1 MKRRL
6 MRVLSRTRRDRER
19 ELDEEIEA
27 HIQMRAEDL
36 VARGM
41 PPAQARAE
49 AEARFGDVDSARRR
63 LYAAAAHRDRRLHW
77 SERIASVKRDAVLA
91 VRRMRDRPANSLLT
105 LGIFALAIGLTTSMF
120 TVVDHVLLRALPLD
134 EPERLVELQ
143 SVPEE
148 GDPFSQVSMGNW
160 YDWNEES
167 ELLEHLALYRDQ
179 RAAVALGTE
188 VVRVDGTE
196 VGGSFFEALR
206 LPMRY
211 GRAFTRQDADSGA
224 EVVVVSE
231 EFWRRWQGDASPS
244 AESTLRVDTRE
255 RQVIG
260 VVADGA
266 GFPQSA
272 DVWIPM
278 GTRPRTGA
286 ARNNINFQSLAR
298 MAPGATIETVRSEM
312 DGIARGIRQRD
323 PEGIYSFGVGVRPLR
338 EAVVSGASSSLTL
351 LMAAVL
357 VVLLVACVNLMGLG
371 LAQGRER
378 ADEIAVRLALGGS
391 RRRVMRQ
398 LVTEQV
404 LMGVLGG
411 VLGLGLAW
419 WGTQLAI
426 SRLAPVLP
434 RADEV
439 VLDLRVAAV
448 GLVLAVGAGLL
459 AGLLPA
465 WKTSARAPSAA
476 LSRARTVRGGKGL
489 PGAGLVV
496 AEIALTVLLLAGG
509 ALLVRS
515 FGALLDRELGFEASG
530 VVTLDTS
537 LATPEYFS
545 DADAIRR
552 YWTAV
557 LAELAVVPG
566 VESVAIATGIPT
578 GQGGK
583 GFIGFPDDP
592 DADEGARYRV
602 VSENYFAT
610 MGTPVLAGRTFGPE
624 DDAGSERVV
633 VITRAMADTYWPDQ
647 EAVGRRVAAR
657 SMESYWHDGV
667 APWLRVIGV
676 VEDVRHYGFEDDPEP
691 TMYTLY
697 RQIPQQA
704 LAPTAVVRVRP
715 SQNARVVDELEA
727 AMRAADPSLAVETGF
742 LDQRLN
748 SMLIRRRVVTWIA
761 TGFAITA
768 LVLAAMGLYGLLA
781 YAVAS
786 RTGELAVRA
795 ALGAGSGRLVAMVV
809 RGALAVVAVGAA
821 VGVAIVALARGLLA
835 AQLVEVQPGD
845 PVTWIAVTAVLLGV
859 AALAVAVPALRA
871 ARMDPMK
878 ALRAG

>member
-6 MRVLSRTRRDRER
+6 MRVLSRSRRDRER
-19 ELDEEIEA
+19 ELDDEIEA

-36 VARGM
+36 MAQGL
-41 PPAQARAE
+41 PPAQARSE
-49 AEARFGDVDSARRR
+49 AEARFGDVDAARRR
-63 LYAAAAHRDRRLHW
+63 LYAATAHRDRRLLW
-77 SERIASVKRDAVLA
+77 FERLGGVKRDAVLA
-91 VRRMRDRPANSLLT
+91 ARRMRDRPSNTLLT

-120 TVVDHVLLRALPLD
+120 TVVDHVLLRALPLP

-143 SVPEE
+143 SMAEE
-148 GDPFSQVSMGNW
+148 GEPFSQVSMGNW

-167 ELLEHLALYRDQ
+167 EMLEYLALYREH
-179 RAAVALGTE
+179 RAAVGVDGEMT
-188 VVRVDGTE
+188 RVDGAE

-206 LPMRY
+206 TPLRY
-211 GRAFTRQDADSGA
+211 GRVFTRADSEAGA
-224 EVVVVSE
+224 DVVVVSE
-231 EFWRRWQGDASPS
+231 GFWRRWQGDGALNGEP
-244 AESTLRVDTRE
+244 TLRIDGSE

-266 GFPQSA
+266 GFPQAS
-272 DVWIPM
+272 DVWVPM
-278 GTRPRTGA
+278 ATRPRSGA

-298 MAPGATIETVRSEM
+298 MAPGVSLDAARSEM
-312 DGIARGIRQRD
+312 NAIALGIRQRD
-323 PEGIYSFGVGVRPLR
+323 PEGLYSFGVHVRPLR
-338 EAVVSGASSSLTL
+338 DAVVAGARTSLQL
-351 LMAAVL
+351 LMASVL

-378 ADEIAVRLALGGS
+378 ADEIAVRQALGGA
-391 RRRVMRQ
+391 RGRIMRQ

-411 VLGLGLAW
+411 ALGLGLAW
-419 WGTQLAI
+419 VGTRMAI

-439 VLDLRVAAV
+439 VLDVRVAAV
-448 GLVLAVGAGLL
+448 GVILAITAGLL
-459 AGLLPA
+459 AGVVPA
-465 WKTSARAPSAA
+465 WKTSARAPAEA
-476 LSRARTVRGGKGL
+476 LSQARTVRGGRGL

-515 FGALLDRELGFEASG
+515 FGALVNRDLGFEASG

-537 LATPEYFS
+537 LATPSYIT
-545 DADAIRR
+545 DADGIRR

-557 LAELAVVPG
+557 LDELETVPG
-566 VESVAIATGIPT
+566 VESVGAGTGIPT

-592 DADEGARYRV
+592 EADEGARYRV
-602 VSENYFAT
+602 VSENYFVT
-610 MGTPVLAGRTFGPE
+610 MGTPLLSGRAFGSE
-624 DDAGSERVV
+624 DHAASERVV
-633 VITRAMADTYWPDQ
+633 VVTRAMADTYWPGR
-647 EAVGRRVAAR
+647 EAIGQLVSAR

-691 TMYTLY
+691 TMYVLY

-704 LAPTAVVRVRP
+704 LTPTAVVRVRP
-715 SQNARVVDELEA
+715 SQNGRVVEDLAA
-727 AMRAADPSLAVETGF
+727 AMTAVDPTLAVETGF

-748 SMLIRRRVVTWIA
+748 SMLIRRRIVTWIA
-761 TGFAITA
+761 SGFAITA
-768 LVLAAMGLYGLLA
+768 LILAAMGLYGLLA
-781 YAVAS
+781 YAVAA

-809 RGALAVVAVGAA
+809 RGALAVVGMGAVL
-821 VGVAIVALARGLLA
+821 GVATVALARGLLA
-835 AQLVEVQPGD
+835 AQLVEVEPGD
-845 PVTWIAVTAVLLGV
+845 PATWLAVVAVLLGV
-859 AALAVAVPALRA
+859 AALAIAVPALRA

-878 ALRAG
+878 ALRTG